1 MYVNLN
7 KYVSMQIWNEKNGRQ
22 EKWKTRKKE
31 NGKRGKWKRR
41 KVENLGNTFFCKPT
55 EVHLSRTASP
65 TENCEIDQQI
75 FPANAILLDLKFT

>member
-1 MYVNLN
+1 MED
-7 KYVSMQIWNEKNGRQ
+7 KKSGKQGKRKMENE
-22 EKWKTRKKE
+22 E